1 MKEQKKLISED
12 SKCTF
17 KPSLNVCSEFLIET
31 NFERQQ
37 ESKEQKIERLYKEN
51 ALRNIKL
58 QDLKEHQ
65 DKK

>member
-1 MKEQKKLISED
+1 MKEQKKLNAED

-37 ESKEQKIERLYKEN
+37 ESKEQKIERLYREN
-51 ALRNIKL
+51 
-58 QDLKEHQ
+58 D
-65 DKK
+65 